1 MPLSEA
7 FWVAVV
13 LAWVALTLSGTVL
26 SVVLLVRMS
35 RLQRR
40 LQDVERELNA
50 ARPQAPVPQPP
61 PAPAPSAPPAVV
73 VAEPV
78 PTVEPLYAGL
88 EAAAHTTEHTT
99 ERGGVERWLGV
110 RGAAVLGGIA
120 LAIAGFLFVQYSI
133 QRGLLGPEARI
144 TIGVLL
150 GLGAWLGSIPLV
162 RKQYVLLGNALYAGG
177 TVALFAAA
185 WAAHALY
192 GLLDMPYAFAGMC
205 AVTAISG
212 WTAVRRDS
220 QVIAILGLV
229 GGFATPLVL
238 SRGGNHPIQLFGYVL
253 LLDLAYLFVA
263 SKRRWPSVATVAVL
277 GTAVL
282 QAAWLFLRAEATDG
296 TVALVVLGLF
306 ALLFAG
312 WTLLR
317 ADAAQRGFTFGMAA
331 ALLLPFA
338 FAAYFAHE
346 ASFGPD
352 LWPLAVLAVCLSSA
366 ALLMAVRSTHH
377 QLAVGA
383 AAGSISMM
391 VAWCARR
398 DFVLE
403 SAQAWQL
410 AGSLVALAL
419 VFAVGLELSGRSRAV
434 GRVETTRLALA
445 VFALPALLLWM
456 PLVTLG
462 VAVPLHVLVLVLVV
476 VCALLV
482 RRLAHGGRP
491 EWTWAGALVAGVV
504 VWLWSVEHPSPQSSA
519 AWPDAWVGAL
529 CLILLTST
537 VSAVALW
544 LVPRE
549 QRAAASV
556 APALLAFGVA
566 AAIGFSAPARE
577 ANPSLWALALVL
589 ALLPPLVAAVR
600 AQSLVAQALTSLAAA
615 LSLSASS
622 PAHQGDASAR
632 HWILTVGA
640 VCFSLVPI
648 GLSTTAQ
655 GAARTRAWQQRIAA
669 ILWVALTPM
678 VVTLMRERYQ
688 LSSDVWPVVGWALVA
703 VGLRAWA
710 GVRCELT
717 ARHAWLAAAIVL
729 GALSLAEVRPEWLVG
744 PALAFLALGLM
755 CAWRSTHH
763 APFAHGAGAAAA
775 IAGLVLVLRLPTA
788 ELAEARWFWNDHAW
802 NLLLP
807 ALCMGGAAALAVRA
821 KERFP
826 SLATGSMALLVGF
839 AWLNVAIIDGYA
851 VETVQLN
858 GLGRLPQRDF
868 VLSIAWAGY
877 SLALLVL
884 GVQTKL
890 VAARW
895 GSLALLLLTIGK
907 VFLVDLGRLE
917 GLWRATSML
926 GLAVSLLLVSF
937 LYQRF
942 VFRKDSGDADAATG

>member
-1 MPLSEA
+1 MPLGEA
-7 FWVAVV
+7 FWV
-13 LAWVALTLSGTVL
+13 T
-26 SVVLLVRMS
+26 VVLLWVVMTSAAVVMSVVMWVR
-35 RLQRR
+35 LRR
-40 LQDVERELNA
+40 LQARVEELERGESAPPARA
-50 ARPQAPVPQPP
+50 AAPLSEPVVPAPQ
-61 PAPAPSAPPAVV
+61 PAPAPPPPALGPPP
-73 VAEPV
+73 A
-78 PTVEPLYAGL
+78 TVEPLYAGL
-88 EAAAHTTEHTT
+88 EAAAQTT
-99 ERGGVERWLGV
+99 ERGGLERWLGV

-133 QRGLLGPEARI
+133 QRGLLGPTARI
-144 TIGVLL
+144 TIGVVL
-150 GLGAWLGSIPLV
+150 GLGAWIGSVPLV

-205 AVTAISG
+205 VVTAASG

-220 QVIAILGLV
+220 RVIAILGLV

-282 QAAWLFLRAEATDG
+282 QAAWLFLRAEPSDG
-296 TVALVVLGLF
+296 TIALVVLGLF
-306 ALLFAG
+306 ALLFVG
-312 WTLLR
+312 WTMLR

-352 LWPLAVLAVCLSSA
+352 VWPLAVLAVCLSSA
-366 ALLMAVRSTHH
+366 ALVMAVRTTHH

-383 AAGSISMM
+383 AAGSIAML

-403 SAQAWQL
+403 SVQAWQL

-419 VFAVGLELSGRSRAV
+419 VFGVGLELSGRSRET
-434 GRVETTRLALA
+434 GRVETARLALS
-445 VFALPALLLWM
+445 VYALPALLLWL

-462 VAVPLHVLVLVLVV
+462 GAVQLQVLVLALLVL
-476 VCALLV
+476 CALLV
-482 RRLAHGGRP
+482 RRLAHGGRS
-491 EWTWAGALVAGVV
+491 EWTWAGALIAAVSL
-504 VWLWSVEHPSPQSSA
+504 WLWAVQHHNPENSVV
-519 AWPDAWVGAL
+519 WPDAWAAAL
-529 CLILLTST
+529 CLILLTG
-537 VSAVALW
+537 VLSAVALW
-544 LVPRE
+544 LVPSAK
-549 QRAAASV
+549 QGAASI
-556 APALLAFGVA
+556 APALLAFGCA
-566 AAIGFSAPARE
+566 AAIGFSHAVRA

-589 ALLPPLVAAVR
+589 ILTLPLVTAVR
-600 AQSLVAQALTSLAAA
+600 THALIAQAITTLAAG
-615 LSLSASS
+615 LSLSAS
-622 PAHQGDASAR
+622 GLVRLDDLSAR
-632 HWILTVGA
+632 HWILPLGA
-640 VCFSLVPI
+640 VWLSLVTI
-648 GLSTTAQ
+648 GLSSTTR
-655 GAARTRAWQQRIAA
+655 GDVRTRAWQQRLAA

-678 VVTLMRERYQ
+678 VVTLMRHHYQ
-688 LSSDVWPVVGWALVA
+688 LSSDVWPVAAWALVA
-703 VGLRAWA
+703 VGLRAFA
-710 GVRCELT
+710 GVRCEPT

-729 GALSLAEVRPEWLVG
+729 GALTLAEVRPEWLVG

-755 CAWRSTHH
+755 GAWRWTQH
-763 APFAHGAGAAAA
+763 APFAHGAGVAAAL
-775 IAGLVLVLRLPTA
+775 AGLVLVLRLPA
-788 ELAEARWFWNDHAW
+788 ADLAEAQWFWNDHAW

-807 ALCMGGAAALAVRA
+807 ALCMGAAAALAARSTV
-821 KERFP
+821 RFP
-826 SLATGSMALLVGF
+826 GLATGSMALLVGF

-851 VETVQLN
+851 VETVQLH

-868 VLSIAWAGY
+868 VLSIAWASY
-877 SLALLVL
+877 SLALLIL